1 MTAHPTVMDSS
12 DLPARDVRLKAIPST
27 VMNVL
32 FDVQNDLRKKA
43 GRHVSMEKAFCRLVR
58 EYKELKQKEANE
70 SI

>member
-1 MTAHPTVMDSS
+1 MSAKSPLIDSS
-12 DLPARDVRLKAIPST
+12 DLPPRDVRLKAIPST

-58 EYKELKQKEANE
+58 EYKELKQKE
-70 SI
+70 SQ